1 MCVSKSLFLYL
12 PESSVC
18 TVAVCAGSGAS
29 VLNGVR
35 ADLYITGEKSSFY
48 TKQLYLPV
56 ITYLLPFDLLDI
68 VMHAEVIAT
77 SFV

>member
-1 MCVSKSLFLYL
+1 MCVNKSVFCYF

-35 ADLYITGEKSSFY
+35 ADLYITGGHFKSKHLFLICS
-48 TKQLYLPV
+48 V
-56 ITYLLPFDLLDI
+56 SLLALCQ
-68 VMHAEVIAT
+68 
-77 SFV
+77 